1 MASLDPDTDI
11 MYVCRSNL
19 VLRSQMRVIL
29 SETYNRKRLPE
40 AMEHNVE
47 TVWSDRLA
55 KNPKLYNGTKFRID
69 SVSIEGDALTVNLGV
84 TCYKEYIG
92 SNWSPNVE
100 LYQTLGRQYCNNPQ
114 VYLSDPLGVGS
125 FVLTS
130 DNRVILLRRSVH
142 CGEAPGL
149 WDVPGGHA
157 EPEELVGKK
166 SFEEIDVSSMDSQ
179 AVTDEIFDS
188 ILREIRDEVNLPQ
201 SSLSDPELL
210 GIARNTTSA
219 SRPSMEFLVRCSLKS
234 EEVVSRYQQGNQAE
248 ADESTSIKML
258 PLEDAVVLETK
269 NPDLWREMAPS
280 GKGCFILYRLTNRSP

>member
-1 MASLDPDTDI
+1 MAAFDPDIEI

-19 VLRSQMRVIL
+19 VSRSQVRVIM
-29 SETYNRKRLPE
+29 SETYNRTKLPE
-40 AMEHNVE
+40 AMENDLE
-47 TVWSDRLA
+47 LVWSDRVS

-69 SVSIEGDALTVNLGV
+69 SVSFHGDILTLNLGV

-92 SNWSPNVE
+92 SNWSPRVGQ
-100 LYQTLGRQYCNNPQ
+100 YQTVGRQQSNNPQ
-114 VYLSDPLGVGS
+114 VHLSDPLGVGS

-166 SFEEIDVSSMDSQ
+166 PFEEIDVSSMDSQ
-179 AVTDEIFDS
+179 AVTEEIFDS

-201 SSLSDPELL
+201 SSLSDPEVL

-219 SRPSMEFLVRCSLKS
+219 GRPSMEFLVRCSLTS
-234 EEVVSRYQQGNQAE
+234 EEVVSRYRQGSQAE

-258 PLEDAVVLETK
+258 PLEDAVVLKTK
-269 NPDLWREMAPS
+269 NPDLWGKLAPS
-280 GKGCFILYRLTNRSP
+280 GKGCFILYGLTNSS